1 MLVEQACELGSF
13 LFDRTHEYGFRCR
26 FRDSGE
32 ESLLGKGC
40 SQFGPRGQLL
50 ISEHL
55 QIDVQSST
63 RATELE
69 VVAYDLS
76 CGTVVGTGLVDPKE
90 VLIMYAY
97 DDSSMRGHEF
107 SVEILDKDGEAIID
121 LQLSF
126 SKFIPFRA

>member
-1 MLVEQACELGSF
+1 
-13 LFDRTHEYGFRCR
+13 
-26 FRDSGE
+26 
-32 ESLLGKGC
+32 
-40 SQFGPRGQLL
+40 LL

-107 SVEILDKDGEAIID
+107 SVEVLDKDGEAIID